1 MELFTST
8 LNQMIFL
15 FALIVIGYL
24 VAKLGAVPITAS
36 GVLAKLENNIF
47 IPALVL
53 TTFLKGFTVDTL
65 QNAWRLLA
73 LGSGIVL
80 ALIPI
85 TKLICK
91 RVTKDPYIQRIYTY
105 GLVFSNFGFMGNAVV
120 LAVFPQY
127 FADYLIFTLPFW
139 TVIYLVGVPRWLI
152 PNDSEEKKTTL
163 KSNLK
168 SFLNPMFVAMLVGM
182 IFGLVFSMADVS
194 LFPSDGSKMH
204 PLVQVIDVAG
214 SCMSPIAMLITGITI
229 AGYPFKKMLSN
240 VGIYVVSGIRLLI
253 YPLITLGVFFLL
265 KPLHIPEYMVV
276 CTVCLMSMPLGL
288 NTIVIP
294 SAYGKDTSVAAGM
307 ALVSHLLSI
316 ATIPLI
322 FMLLQ
327 NFVL

>member
-1 MELFTST
+1 
-8 LNQMIFL
+8 MIFL
-15 FALIVIGYL
+15 FALIVIGYI
-24 VAKLGAVPITAS
+24 VAKVGAVPNSTS

-53 TTFLKGFTVDTL
+53 GTFLKGFTIETL
-65 QNAWRLLA
+65 QNSWKLLL
-73 LGSGIVL
+73 LGTGIVL
-80 ALIPI
+80 ALIPV

-91 RVTKDPYIQRIYTY
+91 KVTDDTYIQKIYTY

-152 PNDSEEKKTTL
+152 PNDSEGGTSTL

-168 SFLNPMFVAMLVGM
+168 RFLNPMFVAMLVGM
-182 IFGLVFSMADVS
+182 ILGLVFSMAEIS
-194 LFPSDGSKMH
+194 LFPADGKMH

-240 VGIYVVSGIRLLI
+240 AGIYIVSGVRLLI
-253 YPLITLGVFFLL
+253 YPLVTLGVFFLL
-265 KPLHIPEYMVV
+265 KPLAIPEYMVV
-276 CTVCLMSMPLGL
+276 CTVCLMAMPLGL

-294 SAYGKDTSVAAGM
+294 SAYGKDTSIAAGM
-307 ALVSHLLSI
+307 ALVSHLVSI